1 MAQPSGAASV
11 TRDKS
16 SASGD
21 ERSRFVQA
29 LKRMDAYWLSFL
41 RQQDFYDLSY
51 SDLFTA
57 LWLRGEPVTKTEA
70 CHCMK
75 HLGPQTAKKYLDRAV
90 QLGYLIEVANPVDR
104 RSKLIKLS
112 PELKCGLEA
121 FFDFAIG
128 EFRAAPFIC
137 PP

>member
-1 MAQPSGAASV
+1 MSERSGAAAASEEN
-11 TRDKS
+11 T
-16 SASGD
+16 ASGGG
-21 ERSRFVQA
+21 ERTRFVQA
-29 LKRMDAYWLSFL
+29 LKRMDAYWLNFL
-41 RQQDFYDLSY
+41 RQQDFYDLNY

-57 LWLRGEPVTKTEA
+57 LWLRGEAVTKTEA

-90 QLGYLIEVANPVDR
+90 QLGYLIEVANPADR

-128 EFRAAPFIC
+128 EFREALTDGRG
-137 PP
+137 

>member
-1 MAQPSGAASV
+1 MPDSAATAADTADRHS
-11 TRDKS
+11 T
-16 SASGD
+16 A

-29 LKRMDAYWLSFL
+29 LKRMDAYWLKFL
-41 RQQDFYDLSY
+41 REQEFYDLNY

-70 CHCMK
+70 CHSMK
-75 HLGPQTAKKYLDRAV
+75 HLGPQTARKYLDRAV
-90 QLGYLIEVANPVDR
+90 ELGYLIEVANPVDG
-104 RSKLIKLS
+104 RSKLIRMA

-128 EFRAAPFIC
+128 EFREALAASRG
-137 PP
+137 

>member
-1 MAQPSGAASV
+1 
-11 TRDKS
+11 
-16 SASGD
+16 
-21 ERSRFVQA
+21 
-29 LKRMDAYWLSFL
+29 MDAYWLSFL
-41 RQQDFYDLSY
+41 RQQDFYDLNY

-104 RSKLIKLS
+104 RSKLIKMC

-128 EFRAAPFIC
+128 EFREALTDDRR
-137 PP
+137 

>member
-1 MAQPSGAASV
+1 MAQPSGAAAAATQGTAS
-11 TRDKS
+11 
-16 SASGD
+16 SGD

-41 RQQDFYDLSY
+41 RQQDFYDLNY

-90 QLGYLIEVANPVDR
+90 RLGYLIEVANPVDR
-104 RSKLIKLS
+104 RSKLIKMC

-128 EFRAAPFIC
+128 EFREALTDDRR
-137 PP
+137 

>member
-1 MAQPSGAASV
+1 MAQPSGAAAATTQETTS
-11 TRDKS
+11 R
-16 SASGD
+16 GD

-41 RQQDFYDLSY
+41 RQQDFYDLNY

-90 QLGYLIEVANPVDR
+90 QLGYLIEVANPVDK
-104 RSKLIKLS
+104 RSKLIKMC

-128 EFRAAPFIC
+128 EFREALTDDRR
-137 PP
+137 

>member
-1 MAQPSGAASV
+1 MAQPSGAAAAS
-11 TRDKS
+11 TEETTS
-16 SASGD
+16 SGD

-41 RQQDFYDLSY
+41 RQQDFYDLNY

-104 RSKLIKLS
+104 RSKLIKMC

-121 FFDFAIG
+121 FFDFAID
-128 EFRAAPFIC
+128 EFREALTDDRR
-137 PP
+137 